1 MILTSDKIY
10 IYRII
15 MSAAVSVTDKK
26 VTSRKT
32 YEKQASVSDNKTVPD
47 KRTRRTRGYPDG
59 CPFDPEEHRVFS
71 AWVWQHEADLFES

>member
-1 MILTSDKIY
+1 
-10 IYRII
+10 
-15 MSAAVSVTDKK
+15 MSAATVSVTDKK

-32 YEKQASVSDNKTVPD
+32 NEKEASVSDNKTVPD

-71 AWVWQHEADLFES
+71 AWVRQHEADLFES